1 MSEVVRSSTAH
12 WPTYP
17 SWKNGPWPNRRCSP
31 VSEEDLVAVFE
42 APVKSIAEHE
52 DVGWYEAHVVL
63 DSEVVPPFR
72 VFVKHH
78 SVVDPP
84 PGEETAEWWPKSD
97 LGEVL
102 EGLGDEAYTTVSG
115 GAVCRDGVRWTAGVL
130 PLSREHKLP
139 TDECWR
145 LLWAVL
151 STVADQGFITRWQA
165 SSATGRN
172 YSAYE
177 AAKFAQCQRRR
188 EVRRQGLL
196 SGVPPHQLDA
206 WLDDWHA
213 RRRIQKAKIPLLVA
227 PVLAL
232 LSALSNPDQWLEN
245 IGGMLLIC
253 VVVSGI
259 LWLCYGLGHPRKYKQ
274 KLAEQTWP

>member
-1 MSEVVRSSTAH
+1 VVEVVRTSAGH
-12 WPTYP
+12 YWPAYP
-17 SWKNGPWPNRRCSP
+17 TWKNGPWPNRRCSP
-31 VSEEDLVAVFE
+31 VSDDDLVAAFG

-52 DVGWYEAHVVL
+52 AVGWYEAHVVL
-63 DSEVVPPFR
+63 DSDVVPPFR

-97 LGEVL
+97 LAEVL

-115 GAVCRDGVRWTAGVL
+115 GAVCRQGVRWTAGVL

-139 TDECWR
+139 PDQCWT

-151 STVADQGFITRWQA
+151 TTSADQGFIKRWQR
-165 SSATGRN
+165 SNTTRS
-172 YSAYE
+172 YSDFMAV
-177 AAKFAQCQRRR
+177 KFAECQHRR
-188 EVRRQGLL
+188 ELRREALL
-196 SGVPPHQLDA
+196 SGVPPAELDA
-206 WLDDWHA
+206 WLDRWHA
-213 RRRIQKAKIPLLVA
+213 RRRIQRAKIPLLVA
-227 PVLAL
+227 PLLAL

-253 VVVSGI
+253 VAISGI
-259 LWLCYGLGHPRKYKQ
+259 LWLCYGLGHPRKYKE
-274 KLAEQTWP
+274 KLREQTWP